1 MNFDEIF
8 QVSKKDELP
17 GIDDWIY
24 KLADNSEESEIDDSL
39 LVEFLNSGVINGTV
53 LGLYALAV
61 VVGFLLVVFAAVG
74 AFALLKGLCEACIKK
89 AEVVPV

>member
-1 MNFDEIF
+1 MQFRMQIDSQFEQKNVSKIKMNFDEIF

-39 LVEFLNSGVINGTV
+39 LVEFLNSGGN
-53 LGLYALAV
+53 L
-61 VVGFLLVVFAAVG
+61 F
-74 AFALLKGLCEACIKK
+74 CI
-89 AEVVPV
+89 